1 MQYTMDMFGLSPSSS
16 SSYSSSGYTASS
28 IDMFDTSTMG
38 WSGFIGYTI
47 AILLVLLV
55 LLAFIH
61 YTITP
66 IFQLQPGGPGYIRIP
81 FMDSSEKYWPPSSVP
96 YTVPD
101 ISNCA
106 VNNAYL
112 ASNWSM
118 SLDIC
123 IMNPQQRIMVADKSA
138 FRLIFN
144 RGGSPPSTFTGDG
157 SITSVWTGYN
167 LAVGILKDTNDLLV
181 SVMNGKG
188 NPENIF
194 IANVPTQ
201 QPFRLGVVVMDN
213 AFEVYINGKLAKTR
227 KLVTAIP
234 ALSSTAPPPLFQGPQ
249 GATMNQVARVGNL
262 LLWTQ
267 IVSPSV
273 MKYATPALMAT
284 VPGMDNLTAAAG
296 SCGST
301 NPGDSIGSLFADY
314 MGDSLGGLSDLK
326 VLEQTAKTQNVQS
339 ALTSLGTSAQDSTSL
354 ISANSVINNP
364 RRQ

>member
-1 MQYTMDMFGLSPSSS
+1 
-16 SSYSSSGYTASS
+16 
-28 IDMFDTSTMG
+28 MFDTSTMG
-38 WSGFIGYTI
+38 LSGFIGYMI

-66 IFQLQPGGPGYIRIP
+66 IFQLQPGGPGLIRIP
-81 FMDSSEKYWPPSSVP
+81 FMDSREKYWIPSSVP

-106 VNNAYL
+106 VNKAVL

-123 IMNPQQRIMVADKSA
+123 IMNPQQRVMLSGKPG

-144 RGGSPPSTFTGDG
+144 RGGSTPATSTDDG
-157 SITSVWTGYN
+157 SISSTWTGYN
-167 LAVGILKDTNDLLV
+167 LAVGLLKDTNDLLV
-181 SVMNGKG
+181 SVINGKG

-194 IANVPTQ
+194 ISNIPVQ
-201 QPFRLGVVVMDN
+201 RPFRLGIVVMDN

-227 KLVTAIP
+227 KLVTSIP
-234 ALSSTAPPPLFQGPQ
+234 ALSSTTPSPLFQGPQ
-249 GATMNQVARVGNL
+249 GSTMNQVARVGNL

-273 MKYATPALMAT
+273 MKYATPALMPT
-284 VPGMDNLTAAAG
+284 VPGMDNLNAAAG
-296 SCGST
+296 ACGST
-301 NPGDSIGSLFADY
+301 SPIDSIGSLFADY
-314 MGDSLGGLSDLK
+314 VGDSIAELSSIK
-326 VLEQTAKTQNVQS
+326 GVEQTANSQNVQT
-339 ALTSLGTSAQDSTSL
+339 ALTTLGTSAQDSTSL
-354 ISANSVINNP
+354 INANSIINNP
-364 RRQ
+364 RQR

>member
-1 MQYTMDMFGLSPSSS
+1 
-16 SSYSSSGYTASS
+16 
-28 IDMFDTSTMG
+28 MFDTSTMG

-66 IFQLQPGGPGYIRIP
+66 IFQLQPGGPGLIRIP

-123 IMNPQQRIMVADKSA
+123 IMNPQQHVMLSGKPG

-144 RGGSPPSTFTGDG
+144 RGGSKPATSTDDG
-157 SITSVWTGYN
+157 SITSAWTGYN

-181 SVMNGKG
+181 SVINGKG
-188 NPENIF
+188 NPENIL
-194 IANVPTQ
+194 ISNVPVQ
-201 QPFRLGVVVMDN
+201 RPFRLGIVVMDN

-227 KLVTAIP
+227 KLVTSIP
-234 ALSSTAPPPLFQGPQ
+234 ALSSTTPAPLFQGPQ
-249 GATMNQVARVGNL
+249 ESTMNQVARVGNL

-273 MKYATPALMAT
+273 MKHATPALMAT
-284 VPGMDNLTAAAG
+284 VPGMDNLNAAAG
-296 SCGST
+296 AGTCGST
-301 NPGDSIGSLFADY
+301 NPMDSMGSLFADY
-314 MGDSLGGLSDLK
+314 LGGDSIGGLSNLK
-326 VLEQTAKTQNVQS
+326 AMEQTGNSQNVQN
-339 ALTSLGTSAQDSTSL
+339 ALTTLGTSAQDSTSL
-354 ISANSVINNP
+354 INANSVINNP
-364 RRQ
+364 RQR